1 MFLSEYVVVALTEVK
16 ASEARCISCHQ
27 PFTKE
32 NVFTSSGLTEIA
44 ISGMCEKCFDS
55 LFQDD
60 CED

>member
-1 MFLSEYVVVALTEVK
+1 MFLSEYVVVARTEIK
-16 ASEARCISCHQ
+16 SSEARCIACHQ

-32 NVFTSSGLTEIA
+32 NVFTSDGLREIA

-60 CED
+60 YED